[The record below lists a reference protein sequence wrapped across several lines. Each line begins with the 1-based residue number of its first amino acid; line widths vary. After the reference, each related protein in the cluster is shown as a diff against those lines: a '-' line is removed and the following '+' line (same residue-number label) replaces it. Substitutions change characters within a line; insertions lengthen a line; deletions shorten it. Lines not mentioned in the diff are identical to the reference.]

1 MFINIQGIKSIVNV
15 VIADSQP
22 SHQIDSF
29 TFCPWLAWFLDR
41 LKAILNNQVPPD
53 WARRFAEVK
62 DLYPS

>member
-1 MFINIQGIKSIVNV
+1 MSLSLTHSRLTKST
-15 VIADSQP
+15 ALRFAP
-22 SHQIDSF
+22 GRR
-29 TFCPWLAWFLDR
+29 AYLDR